1 MHWQT
6 AHLRQGGRSRKIL
19 KTATNC
25 PAVVKIPLK
34 FLYPDRGPDQHRN
47 RTAVRHPAAEKF
59 HENSSITFLQL
70 SAKLV
75 QLPRIVVY
83 SNGKFPFKTFPHLH
97 RGPDQQHNLILLLL
111 YSDIQHTH

>member
-59 HENSSITFLQL
+59 HENSSITFFAAISEISTTAPYRSLQ
-70 SAKLV
+70 
-75 QLPRIVVY
+75 QW
-83 SNGKFPFKTFPHLH
+83 
-97 RGPDQQHNLILLLL
+97 
-111 YSDIQHTH
+111 